1 MNDKHDATHNDRFIG
16 GVYTFDLSPCA
27 VLSCIANVQKQV
39 EEIIA
44 TEIARF
50 SKALPN
56 KEMHFQGKVEFD
68 FSG

>member
-1 MNDKHDATHNDRFIG
+1 MNYEHNTAYDDRFVC

-27 VLSCIANVQKQV
+27 VLSCIAKVQKQV

-56 KEMHFQGKVEFD
+56 KEMHFQGKVELD
-68 FSG
+68 FPG